1 MTHLVRTQ
9 LDALVRSGN
18 LWNRMVSPAQA
29 RARAAAVLVLFADED
44 TPAGPAGRVVTA
56 GAAAGSAGAALL
68 EPHRLGDADAPPVDV
83 LLIERAAS
91 LNHHPG
97 QIAFPGGR
105 IDPGDSGPVAAALR
119 EGVEETGLDPAGV
132 DVVGTLGEL
141 PLPVSNHV
149 VTPVLAWWHT
159 PSAVSVMDPGES
171 AAVFRVPV
179 ATLLDPANR
188 GSAIVR
194 RGARVFDS
202 PAFVVGE
209 RIVWGFTGLVLDGL
223 FDALG
228 WTQPWEPHPID
239 VPL

>member
-1 MTHLVRTQ
+1 MTHPVRAQ
-9 LDALVRSGN
+9 LDALVQSGH

-44 TPAGPAGRVVTA
+44 APAGR
-56 GAAAGSAGAALL
+56 AGSAGATWL
-68 EPHRLGDADAPPVDV
+68 EPHGLGEADPPPVDV

-105 IDPGDSGPVAAALR
+105 IDPGDRGPVAAALR
-119 EGVEETGLDPAGV
+119 EGVEETGLDPTGV

-149 VTPVLAWWHT
+149 VTPVLAWWQT

-188 GSAIVR
+188 GTAIVR
-194 RGARVFDS
+194 RDARVFDS

-228 WTQPWEPHPID
+228 WTRPWEPRPID
-239 VPL
+239 VPV

>member
-1 MTHLVRTQ
+1 MTEPVRAQ
-9 LDALVRSGN
+9 LDRIVRSG
-18 LWNRMVSPAQA
+18 LTWGRALSPTDP

-44 TPAGPAGRVVTA
+44 ALPGADGRASPAGLAGPARRAPAVD
-56 GAAAGSAGAALL
+56 LL
-68 EPHRLGDADAPPVDV
+68 LV
-83 LLIERAAS
+83 ERAAS

-105 IDPGDSGPVAAALR
+105 LDPGDSGPVAAALR
-119 EGVEETGLDPAGV
+119 EGAEETGLDPAGV
-132 DVVGTLGEL
+132 DVVGVLGNL

-149 VTPVLAWWHT
+149 VTPVLAWWDV
-159 PSAVSVMDPGES
+159 PCAVSVMDPAES

-188 GSAIVR
+188 GTAVVH
-194 RGARVFDS
+194 RGTRVFDS
-202 PAFVVGE
+202 PAFVVDD

-228 WTQPWEPHPID
+228 WTQPWEPRPID
-239 VPL
+239 VPV